1 MLIFGNK
8 WLNRAIKKNVLITI
22 AAMIFRAIA
31 AASWVVTSYS
41 LSSLLDG
48 YYAGPA
54 AFNKAALKVIALIL
68 LMMLLNYISDWVR
81 AVYIRRV
88 NNDVRKRISD
98 SVIENTSDLLSSKNT
113 GKKISWYLND
123 VDELENKY
131 FTNICGGA
139 YDVTMIILAFV
150 AIVMLHWLFAVAA
163 AVLFLIS
170 LLVPAFVNKFVMQA
184 QEKLTVSKEE
194 YTESVRDNLES
205 VYTLFFADK
214 LAYFMKRMTNAA
226 QLREKKYYQYNMT
239 RAKTQS
245 AMFFVNFASQA
256 GLMIFALYIAS
267 LGYVAPGSVLS
278 IGALSG
284 NLFNGV
290 QGLMEALAVIS
301 SVSAITDKYAIKDT
315 DENNVLHGGIEKIE
329 LKNVDFNYGEHSIL
343 KNFNYK
349 FGKNK
354 YALRGESGSGKSTL
368 MKLMLGIN
376 QASGGTVTVNDID
389 IKDLDLKSYFRH
401 LSYIEQNVY
410 LLNET
415 IRENIL
421 LGSNIPEDKLQKI
434 IQITNLDK
442 FVAGLPA
449 GLDTEISS
457 NGQQISGGEKQRIAI
472 ARALV
477 KDVDFLF
484 VDEATSQLD
493 PVNRADIEKILLD
506 LKNVGVVM
514 ISHNFD
520 TATLA
525 KFDAVIEM

>member
-214 LAYFMKRMTNAA
+214 LAYFMKRMANAA
-226 QLREKKYYQYNMT
+226 QLREKK
-239 RAKTQS
+239 
-245 AMFFVNFASQA
+245 
-256 GLMIFALYIAS
+256 I
-267 LGYVAPGSVLS
+267 LS
-278 IGALSG
+278 I
-284 NLFNGV
+284 
-290 QGLMEALAVIS
+290 
-301 SVSAITDKYAIKDT
+301 
-315 DENNVLHGGIEKIE
+315 
-329 LKNVDFNYGEHSIL
+329 
-343 KNFNYK
+343 
-349 FGKNK
+349 
-354 YALRGESGSGKSTL
+354 
-368 MKLMLGIN
+368 
-376 QASGGTVTVNDID
+376 
-389 IKDLDLKSYFRH
+389 
-401 LSYIEQNVY
+401 
-410 LLNET
+410 
-415 IRENIL
+415 
-421 LGSNIPEDKLQKI
+421 
-434 IQITNLDK
+434 
-442 FVAGLPA
+442 
-449 GLDTEISS
+449 
-457 NGQQISGGEKQRIAI
+457 
-472 ARALV
+472 
-477 KDVDFLF
+477 
-484 VDEATSQLD
+484 
-493 PVNRADIEKILLD
+493 
-506 LKNVGVVM
+506 
-514 ISHNFD
+514 
-520 TATLA
+520 
-525 KFDAVIEM
+525 

>member
-22 AAMIFRAIA
+22 ATMIFRAIA

-54 AFNKAALKVIALIL
+54 AFNKAALKVIVLIL

-170 LLVPAFVNKFVMQA
+170 LLVPALVNKFVMQA

-315 DENNVLHGGIEKIE
+315 DENNVLHGGKI
-329 LKNVDFNYGEHSIL
+329 G
-343 KNFNYK
+343 
-349 FGKNK
+349 
-354 YALRGESGSGKSTL
+354 
-368 MKLMLGIN
+368 
-376 QASGGTVTVNDID
+376 
-389 IKDLDLKSYFRH
+389 
-401 LSYIEQNVY
+401 
-410 LLNET
+410 
-415 IRENIL
+415 
-421 LGSNIPEDKLQKI
+421 
-434 IQITNLDK
+434 
-442 FVAGLPA
+442 
-449 GLDTEISS
+449 
-457 NGQQISGGEKQRIAI
+457 
-472 ARALV
+472 RAHV
-477 KDVDFLF
+477 
-484 VDEATSQLD
+484 
-493 PVNRADIEKILLD
+493 
-506 LKNVGVVM
+506 
-514 ISHNFD
+514 
-520 TATLA
+520 
-525 KFDAVIEM
+525 